1 LVALHGH
8 SWQLHQSLGWQHH
21 SKTLPLVDC
30 QTLLCVLHRAASQW
44 QMNAGIAAWC
54 NVRLVAKHLLQ
65 SAQFLEA
72 APDSWTQRQ
81 HVSWPARQHEHEHA
95 FVNRQLD
102 VDAGLCTCSSL
113 FSFIPLKS
121 LIVGC
126 IVNQTLEQKSA
137 FSIKRQRLS
146 LLLTSQ
152 SG

>member
-1 LVALHGH
+1 
-8 SWQLHQSLGWQHH
+8 
-21 SKTLPLVDC
+21 
-30 QTLLCVLHRAASQW
+30 
-44 QMNAGIAAWC
+44 MNAGIAAWC

-126 IVNQTLEQKSA
+126 IVNQILEQKTA